1 MKDTL
6 TQKETQGLGMPWE
19 EMYGYAQAVRVGNA
33 IYVSG
38 QFAHDD
44 KGELVGPAPVN
55 ESGEIMNHKNMRAQM
70 KQTYENA
77 KKVLDKFGLTL
88 ENVVEEVI
96 YVTDMDE
103 AFEVAGEVRKE
114 VYGSKWPKVAST
126 LLVTPRLAFPPQLVE
141 IKFTAIV

>member
-1 MKDTL
+1 
-6 TQKETQGLGMPWE
+6 
-19 EMYGYAQAVRVGNA
+19 
-33 IYVSG
+33 
-38 QFAHDD
+38 
-44 KGELVGPAPVN
+44 
-55 ESGEIMNHKNMRAQM
+55 M

-103 AFEVAGEVRKE
+103 AFEVAGEVRKDA
-114 VYGSKWPKVAST
+114 YGSKWPKVAST